1 MAIDHPELEECVE
14 DFDSAFYDVEGFSE
28 VENIKRLYEDGD
40 EEGLMEAAE
49 RLKKV
54 IDDASLHLGN
64 IINLLKI

>member
-14 DFDSAFYDVEGFSE
+14 DFDSVFCDVDGFE
-28 VENIKRLYEDGD
+28 EAENIKRLYENED

-54 IDDASLHLGN
+54 IDDAEMHLSN
-64 IINLLKI
+64 IIHFLKK